1 MKLKTKVIFFVLYT
15 IITVAVV
22 YFVISCGKN
31 HENNND
37 TKNEVIEKGKTIEE
51 RYDEMLKLTESQKQ
65 TIIKLTA
72 ENEKSAK
79 IISDIKK
86 ISNDTNSML
95 NELESSTS
103 SINES
108 IAKMKENNNILRNY
122 YYSINEK
129 LNSLED

>member
-1 MKLKTKVIFFVLYT
+1 MKLKTKIIFFVLYT
-15 IITVAVV
+15 IITIAVV
-22 YFVISCGKN
+22 YLVISCGKN

-37 TKNEVIEKGKTIEE
+37 IKNEVIKKEKTIEE
-51 RYDEMLKLTESQKQ
+51 RYEEMLKLTESQKQ

-72 ENEKSAK
+72 ENEKSAQ

-86 ISNDTNSML
+86 INNNTNLML
-95 NELESSTS
+95 SELETSSE

-108 IAKMKENNNILRNY
+108 LTKMKENNKILRNY
-122 YYSINEK
+122 YNSVNEK

>member
-1 MKLKTKVIFFVLYT
+1 MYL
-15 IITVAVV
+15 
-22 YFVISCGKN
+22 VISCGKN

-37 TKNEVIEKGKTIEE
+37 IKNEVIKKEKTIEE
-51 RYDEMLKLTESQKQ
+51 RYEEMLKLTESQKQ

-72 ENEKSAK
+72 ENEKSAQ

-86 ISNDTNSML
+86 ISNNTNLML
-95 NELESSTS
+95 NELETSSE

-108 IAKMKENNNILRNY
+108 LAKMKENNKILRNY
-122 YYSINEK
+122 YNSVNEK